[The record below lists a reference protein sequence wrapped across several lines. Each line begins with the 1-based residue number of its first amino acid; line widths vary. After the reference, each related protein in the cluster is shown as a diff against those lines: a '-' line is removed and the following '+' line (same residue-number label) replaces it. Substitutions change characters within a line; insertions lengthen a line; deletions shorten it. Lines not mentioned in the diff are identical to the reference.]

1 MGLPKYHCR
10 KCEKK
15 KKKKGESNCGN
26 GIAEIG
32 GDFSPPISAIP
43 LPQLLS
49 SLIYFFFH
57 IFGNGISA
65 IPLPQFY
72 YYYYFFKK

>member
-15 KKKKGESNCGN
+15 KKRGESNCGN
-26 GIAEIG
+26 GITEIG

-49 SLIYFFFH
+49 ILFSFFF
-57 IFGNGISA
+57 S
-65 IPLPQFY
+65 L
-72 YYYYFFKK
+72 

>member
-1 MGLPKYHCR
+1 MYLSFLNNNNNNNRIVAMGLPKYHCR

-15 KKKKGESNCGN
+15 KKRGESNCGN
-26 GIAEIG
+26 GITEIG

-49 SLIYFFFH
+49 PFFF
-57 IFGNGISA
+57 FTFSA
-65 IPLPQFY
+65 MVLP
-72 YYYYFFKK
+72 K